1 MSIKLEGTLVV
12 RQING
17 KNGGFSVGDLS
28 TAIGKF
34 KVKDAILDQYEEG
47 EYRGAF
53 LVTQIFPSTYVW
65 GGRVVTEIRV
75 NVSEIFLE
83 EADEK
88 AVPAAPFEPDPVSE
102 ERVVHPVDQ
111 PSRKVVDEQPAEV
124 TTGDADG
131 AVTAADPSDPD
142 VALFGTDLHPL
153 VVAGEEIK
161 LDPTIDRSQF
171 RKQRDRLKVLG
182 YEFRSASQTWFP
194 RA

>member
-1 MSIKLEGTLVV
+1 MSIRLEGTLVV
-12 RQING
+12 RHING
-17 KNGGFSVGDLS
+17 KNGGFAVGDLT

-47 EYRGAF
+47 EYKGSF

-75 NVSEIFLE
+75 NVSDVFLD
-83 EADEK
+83 EAEEK
-88 AVPAAPFEPDPVSE
+88 AVPAAPFEPDPVNE
-102 ERVVHPVDQ
+102 EQVAHSVDQ
-111 PSRKVVDEQPAEV
+111 TSNPADEQLENPGDTDDAIASDGIDDPDATLFGAELH
-124 TTGDADG
+124 AL
-131 AVTAADPSDPD
+131 VTA
-142 VALFGTDLHPL
+142 GK
-153 VVAGEEIK
+153 EIK
-161 LDPTIDRSQF
+161 LDPTIDRGQF